1 MTLNFRLPSVCR
13 QSPGSLAL
21 AFALAVSLSIP
32 GATQAQSDPAQAQA
46 IQEAAIN
53 PGGASTLKQPNQANN
68 ATRNDGRTGAAA
80 AVSVANQLGRS
91 KPSEFELYVRGLPGG
106 SEVRRF
112 GFDLATGM
120 SSQGTRPSTGL
131 PANGGASTY
140 GVTGATN
147 PSGPTGNVASAN
159 PTDQNGSFGYGGWND
174 AADYNPIV
182 PPDYLLRAGDELV
195 VTLWGSV
202 DADLRLQVDRSG
214 RITIPRVG
222 PIFVSGVRYADLP
235 EVISRRVA
243 LVYKNFQVSVSLGQ
257 LRGVRVYVTG
267 FVDRPGAV
275 VVNSLSTLAQ
285 ALLRTGGPASS
296 GSFRDIQLRRG
307 NAPVV
312 ALDLYDLL
320 LNGNRSADQLVQTD
334 DVIHVGPVGRQVAII
349 GSVNRPAIFEVRKSE
364 TVDDLLR
371 MAGGYSTVADTTR
384 LAIERLDER
393 ATVRV
398 MQIDQPAAGQLA
410 LASGDVLRA
419 FNAVESMQPL
429 LRQNTRVQVEG
440 EVARPGMYVLPPA
453 SSVADAVRAAGGTT
467 PGAYFYGTE
476 LMRESVRETQQR
488 NYERALRDFEVQL
501 TRNTSTRRTDTA
513 EEVTAAAAAATTSS
527 RFIDQLRSLKP
538 TGRIVLPLTP
548 QSSALPELVLESGD
562 RIYIPPQ
569 PSTVGVFGSVFSA
582 GSYLHSGSRTV
593 GDYMR
598 LAGGPTRGAD
608 DQSTFVVRANG
619 SVRSSLQDSGY
630 FSRGNQLAGVVADPG
645 DTIFVPEELN
655 KTTLLQGAK
664 DWTLLLYQFG
674 IGLAGIRS
682 ALN

>member
-1 MTLNFRLPSVCR
+1 MTLNFRALTACR
-13 QSPGSLAL
+13 HGACGLAL
-21 AFALAVSLSIP
+21 ALGLLGPS
-32 GATQAQSDPAQAQA
+32 ATRAQSDPAQVQA
-46 IQEAAIN
+46 IQEAATS
-53 PGGASTLKQPNQANN
+53 PSAASALKQPNQANN
-68 ATRNDGRTGAAA
+68 ATRNDGRIGAATPSSMA
-80 AVSVANQLGRS
+80 GQPGRS

-120 SSQGTRPSTGL
+120 SSQVARTSPSMSTNSVVASSYG
-131 PANGGASTY
+131 ANGAANTAGLTGSGAS
-140 GVTGATN
+140 AS
-147 PSGPTGNVASAN
+147 PS
-159 PTDQNGSFGYGGWND
+159 DQSGSSGSGGWND
-174 AADYNPIV
+174 AADYNPTV
-182 PPDYLLRAGDELV
+182 PADYLLRAGDELV

-222 PIFVSGVRYADLP
+222 PVFVSGVRYADLP

-257 LRGVRVYVTG
+257 LRGVRLYVTG

-275 VVNSLSTLAQ
+275 VVNSLSTLVQ
-285 ALLRTGGPASS
+285 ALLRTGGPSS
-296 GSFRDIQLRRG
+296 AGSLRDIQLRRG

-312 ALDLYDLL
+312 TLDLYDLL
-320 LNGNRSADQLVQTD
+320 LNGNRSADQLVQAD

-349 GSVNRPAIFEVRKSE
+349 GSVNRPAIFEVRKGE

-384 LAIERLDER
+384 LAIERLDDR

-398 MQIDQPAAGQLA
+398 TQIDQPEAGRLA
-410 LASGDVLRA
+410 LTSGDVLRA
-419 FNAVESMQPL
+419 FNAVEAMQPL

-440 EVARPGMYVLPPA
+440 EVARPGVYVLPPA

-488 NYERALRDFEVQL
+488 NYERALRDFELQFM
-501 TRNTSTRRTDTA
+501 RNTSTRRTDTA
-513 EEVTAAAAAATTSS
+513 EEATAAAAATTTST
-527 RFIDQLRSLKP
+527 RFIEQLKTLKP

-548 QSSALPELVLESGD
+548 QSAALPELVLESGD
-562 RIYIPPQ
+562 RLYIPPQ

-582 GSYLHSGSRTV
+582 GSYLHSGNRTV
-593 GDYMR
+593 GDYVR

-619 SVRSSLQDSGY
+619 SVKSSLQESSY

-655 KTTLLQGAK
+655 KTTFLQGAK